1 MLALPVHQESAMLR
15 TLYAPSFCFG
25 LIGLATWLVGYQ
37 QLSPLWLLALLLA
50 AILVSQLAERL
61 APYQSSWNQAHGD
74 GPSDLL
80 HALVNE
86 SLTLAGLTAIPLLAG
101 LLPAPAL
108 WPVHWPLWLQ
118 LLLAIV
124 GADLGI
130 TLMHWLSH
138 HNAMLWRLHAVHHSA
153 PRLYGFN
160 GLMKHPLHQLLE
172 GAAGVLPLILLGLPA
187 GLAALLA
194 FAIAVQLL
202 LQHSNVDMRIG
213 PLRHL
218 FAWAP
223 VHRFHHIRYGR
234 AGDVNF
240 ALFFSFWDRLL
251 GSAFYRADYRLGDA
265 DLGIGDRPDYPR
277 GYLAQL
283 LEPFRAATPSAAI
296 PETPAALRSIQQ
308 P

>member
-1 MLALPVHQESAMLR
+1 MRPLLR
-15 TLYAPSFCFG
+15 ILYAPLFCFG
-25 LIGLATWLVGYQ
+25 LIGLAIWLVGYRD
-37 QLSPLWLLALLLA
+37 LSPAWLPALLLG
-50 AILVSQLAERL
+50 AILVSLLVERYI
-61 APYQSSWNQAHGD
+61 PYQASWNLRHAD

-86 SLTLAGLTAIPLLAG
+86 SLNIASLAVIPLLAE
-101 LLPAPAL
+101 LLPAPPL
-108 WPVHWPLWLQ
+108 WPVHWPIWLQ
-118 LLLAIV
+118 LTLAIV
-124 GADLGI
+124 CADLGV

-138 HNAMLWRLHAVHHSA
+138 RNALLWRLHAVHHSV

-172 GAAGVLPLILLGLPA
+172 ASAGVLPLILLGLP
-187 GLAALLA
+187 LDIAALLA

-213 PLRHL
+213 PLRHM

-223 VHRFHHIRYGR
+223 LHRFHHIRYGR

-240 ALFFSFWDRLL
+240 ALFFSVWDRLL
-251 GSAFYRADYRLGDA
+251 GTAFYRADYRLSDA
-265 DLGIGDRPDYPR
+265 DVGIGDRPDYPR
-277 GYLAQL
+277 AYLSQL
-283 LEPFRAATPSAAI
+283 REPFRTPRPGSAI
-296 PETPAALRSIQQ
+296 PETPQALRSIQQ

>member
-1 MLALPVHQESAMLR
+1 MRPLLHI
-15 TLYAPSFCFG
+15 LYAPLFCFG
-25 LIGLATWLVGYQ
+25 LIGLAIWLVGYR

-50 AILVSQLAERL
+50 AILVSQVAERL
-61 APYQSSWNQAHGD
+61 LPYQRSWNEPHGD

-86 SLTLAGLTAIPLLAG
+86 SLNLASLAAVPLLAG
-101 LLPAPAL
+101 WLPSPAL
-108 WPVHWPLWLQ
+108 WPTHWPLWLQ
-118 LLLAIV
+118 LALAIAC
-124 GADLGI
+124 ADLGI

-138 HNAMLWRLHAVHHSA
+138 RNALLWRLHAVHHSA

-172 GAAGVLPLILLGLPA
+172 AGAGVLPLILLGLP
-187 GLAALLA
+187 LDVAALLA

-223 VHRFHHIRYGR
+223 LHRFHHIRYGR

-240 ALFFSFWDRLL
+240 ALFFSAWDRLL
-251 GSAFYRADYRLGDA
+251 GTAFHRADYRLSDA

-283 LEPFRAATPSAAI
+283 VEPFRRPVSSAPV
-296 PETPAALRSIQQ
+296 PETPEALRSIQQ

>member
-1 MLALPVHQESAMLR
+1 MLR
-15 TLYAPSFCFG
+15 ILYAPLFCFG
-25 LIGLATWLVGYQ
+25 LIGLATWLVGYR
-37 QLSPLWLLALLLA
+37 QLSPLWLLALLPV
-50 AILVSQLAERL
+50 AILLSLLAERL
-61 APYQSSWNQAHGD
+61 APYQPSWNRPHGD

-86 SLTLAGLTAIPLLAG
+86 ALNLASLAAIPLLAG
-101 LLPAPAL
+101 LLPTPAL
-108 WPVHWPLWLQ
+108 WPLHWPLWLQ
-118 LLLAIV
+118 LLLAIAA
-124 GADLGI
+124 ADLGI

-138 HNAMLWRLHAVHHSA
+138 RSALLWRLHAVHHSA

-172 GAAGVLPLILLGLPA
+172 ASAGVLPLVLLGLPQDI
-187 GLAALLA
+187 AALLA

-202 LQHSNVDMRIG
+202 LQHGNVDMRIG
-213 PLRHL
+213 ALRHL

-223 VHRFHHIRYGR
+223 LHRFHHLRYGR

-251 GSAFYRADYRLGDA
+251 GTAFYRADYRLGDQ
-265 DLGIGDRPDYPR
+265 DVGIGDRPNYPR
-277 GYLAQL
+277 DYLAQL
-283 LEPFRAATPSAAI
+283 LEPFRASAPSAVT
-296 PETPAALRSIQQ
+296 PQTPAALRSIQQ

>member
-1 MLALPVHQESAMLR
+1 MRPLLSI
-15 TLYAPSFCFG
+15 LYAPLFFFG
-25 LIGLATWLVGYQ
+25 LIGLATWLVGYRD
-37 QLSPLWLLALLLA
+37 LSPAWLPALLLG
-50 AILVSQLAERL
+50 AILVSHLAERL
-61 APYQSSWNQAHGD
+61 LPYQRSWNQAHDD
-74 GPSDLL
+74 GMSDLL

-86 SLTLAGLTAIPLLAG
+86 SLNIASLAIIPLLAG
-101 LLPAPAL
+101 LWPAPPL

-118 LLLAIV
+118 LVLAILA
-124 GADLGI
+124 ADLGV

-138 HNAMLWRLHAVHHSA
+138 RSALLWRLHAVHHSV

-172 GAAGVLPLILLGLPA
+172 AGAGVLPLILLGLP
-187 GLAALLA
+187 LQVAALLA
-194 FAIAVQLL
+194 FAVAVQLL

-223 VHRFHHIRYGR
+223 LHRFHHIRYGR

-251 GSAFYRADYRLGDA
+251 GTAFYREDYQLSDA
-265 DLGIGDRPDYPR
+265 DVGIGDRPDYPR
-277 GYLAQL
+277 AYLAQL
-283 LEPFRAATPSAAI
+283 GEPFRTPAASSAI
-296 PETPAALRSIQQ
+296 PETPPALRSIQQ